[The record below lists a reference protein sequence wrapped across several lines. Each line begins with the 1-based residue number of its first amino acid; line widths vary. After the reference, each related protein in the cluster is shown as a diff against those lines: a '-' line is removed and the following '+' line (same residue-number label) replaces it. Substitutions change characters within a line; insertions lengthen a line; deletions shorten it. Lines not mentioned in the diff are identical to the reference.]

1 MSKTELIRQSDALA
15 KQLYDMDQFKLAA
28 MQSEITIAMQPT
40 NYASYFNSGKCYYY
54 AGEYHM
60 ALNRMQKALD
70 LNSKFE
76 DAKQEIV
83 LYETWLGN
91 FEKARNLASELTQT
105 PHTIFNEGW
114 HLLRDGKFLDGMGR
128 LEQGRQARLWG
139 NAELMLSTKKYKGGD
154 VSGKVVLLITEAG
167 LGDEIIFSRFA
178 TEFKNRGAKQ
188 VLLACNKGLMS
199 LFAQIDGVDAVYDHD
214 KDFPEHDL
222 WLPAMSS
229 PVALGVDAPGS
240 KPYLTPSPEYVA
252 KWKERL
258 NFSGTPKIAIRWRG
272 NQEFEQDQ
280 KRTLDPVVMQDKLK
294 EYGVLYSVQK
304 DMPAPEG
311 VIDLGPELETW
322 EDTAAVLSLM
332 DCVVSSCTSVPHMAG
347 ALGVPTVVVTP
358 IVSYF
363 TWAKPTV
370 QSEWYNS
377 VKIARQT
384 DPYNWDDAYRQMVD
398 LTKQTLEQRK
408 QKVA

>member
-1 MSKTELIRQSDALA
+1 MNIDPVQQSDDLA
-15 KQLYDMDQFKLAA
+15 KLFYDNKRFDLAA
-28 MQSEITIAMQPT
+28 LQSEVTIAMQPL
-40 NYASYFNSGKCYYY
+40 NFAAYFNSGKSYYY
-54 AGEYHM
+54 AGDYHL
-60 ALNRMQKALD
+60 ALNRMQKAVD
-70 LNSKFE
+70 LNPQFE
-76 DAKQEIV
+76 DGKQEIV

-91 FEKARNLASELTQT
+91 FEKARQLASKLTVT
-105 PHTIFNEGW
+105 PHTIFNQGW
-114 HLLRDGKFLDGMGR
+114 HLLRDNKFLDGMSR

-139 NAELMLSTKKYKGGD
+139 NAELMLSTPKYKGGD
-154 VSGKVVLLITEAG
+154 LTDKTVLMITEAG

-178 TEFKNRGAKQ
+178 TTLKQRGAKQ
-188 VLLACNKGLMS
+188 VLLACNKYLMP
-199 LFAQIDGVDAVYDHD
+199 LFARISGVDDVFDHNQE
-214 KDFPEHDL
+214 FPEHDL

-229 PVALGVDAPGS
+229 PMALNLDAPGS
-240 KPYLTPSPEYVA
+240 APYLKPNPEYVA
-252 KWKERL
+252 KWKNRL
-258 NFSGTPKIAIRWRG
+258 DFSGNPKIAIRWRG
-272 NQEFEQDQ
+272 NQQFEQDQ
-280 KRTLDPVVMQDKLK
+280 KRTLNPDIMRDMLK
-294 EYGVLYSVQK
+294 PHGVLYSVQK

-332 DCVVSSCTSVPHMAG
+332 DCVTSSCTSIPHMAG

-363 TWAKPTV
+363 TWARPTV
-370 QSEWYNS
+370 QSEWYDT